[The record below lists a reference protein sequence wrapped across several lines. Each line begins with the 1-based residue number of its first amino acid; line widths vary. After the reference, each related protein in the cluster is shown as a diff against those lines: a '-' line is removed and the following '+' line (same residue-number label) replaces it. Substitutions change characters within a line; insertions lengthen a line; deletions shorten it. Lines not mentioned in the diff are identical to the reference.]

1 MTPHKSESW
10 GCPDAALGSEAMT
23 QNIKPTDKQMEK
35 AREIAAKF
43 CRSHNALMREQFAGG
58 GCDTCFEMRTDI
70 AQALADAAPKVTRE
84 AVLSAVRKACM
95 NRGCDGKGFTY
106 YLNGDPEQEVHSMKT
121 RDKKLME
128 ILSYLNQPGCRNA
141 DDLYNAYDTI
151 IRWARSKAPRQDK
164 HSLPGAWFNAGV
176 NAYKDKFR

>member
-1 MTPHKSESW
+1 
-10 GCPDAALGSEAMT
+10 MT

-70 AQALADAAPKVTRE
+70 AQALADAAPKVT
-84 AVLSAVRKACM
+84 
-95 NRGCDGKGFTY
+95 
-106 YLNGDPEQEVHSMKT
+106 EVHSMKT